1 MRILEI
7 KELVR
12 KDVPIYY
19 RMYYSG
25 IAVIE
30 LVNKT
35 VELRLDFSI
44 ETKPTGKKDIL
55 LTIAQPIDYPV
66 VPFTKAI
73 KQFILELDNAGSLP
87 PL

>member
-1 MRILEI
+1 MKILNI

-25 IAVIE
+25 IVVVDLI
-30 LVNKT
+30 NKT
-35 VELRLDFSI
+35 LELRLDFSI
-44 ETKPTGKKDIL
+44 ETKPTGKKEIL
-55 LTIAQPIDYPV
+55 LTIAQPIDYPI
-66 VPFTKAI
+66 VPFTKAL
-73 KQFILELDNAGSLP
+73 KQFIIELDNAGSLP